1 MSSLVLQSN
10 RSARPDEPTGQ
21 AETLAGKV
29 TARDMGT
36 RATRETVKD
45 KDKKKLKSQMDD
57 DGSSTAKRSASNKGY
72 GYSNI
77 LEATQDMEGLD
88 YRPRTAETTQVYE
101 LILSVVH
108 SILGDTPQ
116 DTIRSAADVALG
128 VLKDESLKDFDK
140 KREIEGFV
148 GHISE
153 ELYSQ
158 LLGLSKKITDYG
170 DADVVMADPDA
181 EKKEGEIDDEGVAL
195 LFEDD
200 NEEDDDEERY
210 EVGDD
215 QSEDEEKNDVE
226 EEQEQLDDDGNA
238 LVIGGEKKQ
247 SAESR
252 GKLAATDVD
261 AFWLQR
267 IIAQHYPDPVET
279 TEKTSAVFD
288 LLASEAGAREVEN
301 GLMDLFDY
309 ERDLFKLVQLLLINR
324 DLIYWCT
331 RLARASDD
339 EKMDIEVTMREKGVG
354 WILRE
359 LKGEKPKRETGEM
372 AMEVDQSK
380 QTVPSKA
387 TLAPGSTVAPK
398 RVVDLDSMTFSAGG
412 HLMSNKRVKLPDGSF
427 KRSKKGYE
435 EIHVPAPKVT
445 PVKEGELVP
454 LTKLPEWTRKA
465 FPGTKALNRVQSKL
479 YPVAFGQDDPILLC
493 APTGAGK
500 VSMYR
505 KNDLC

>member
-21 AETLAGKV
+21 AESLAGKV
-29 TARDMGT
+29 TAKDMGT
-36 RATRETVKD
+36 RATRDTVKD
-45 KDKKKLKSQMDD
+45 KEKKKLKSKFDD
-57 DGSSTAKRSASNKGY
+57 QDPSATTARSSSTNKGY
-72 GYSNI
+72 GYTNI

-88 YRPRTAETTQVYE
+88 YRPRTAETRQVYE

-128 VLKDESLKDFDK
+128 VLKDENLKDFDK

-148 GHISE
+148 GQLSE
-153 ELYSQ
+153 DHYTQ

-181 EKKEGEIDDEGVAL
+181 EKKEGEIDEEGVAL

-200 NEEDDDEERY
+200 NEQDDDEERF

-215 QSEDEEKNDVE
+215 QSDDDEMKEE
-226 EEQEQLDDDGNA
+226 EEQENLDDEGNEM
-238 LVIGGEKKQ
+238 VIGGEKKQ
-247 SAESR
+247 TSEAKS
-252 GKLAATDVD
+252 KIPAADVD

-267 IIAQHYPDPVET
+267 TIAQHYPDPVET
-279 TEKTSAVFD
+279 TEKTSSVFD
-288 LLASEAGAREVEN
+288 LLSSEAGAREVEN
-301 GLMDLFDY
+301 GLMDIFDY
-309 ERDLFKLVQLLLINR
+309 ERELFKVVQTLLINR
-324 DLIYWCT
+324 DLIVWCT
-331 RLARASDD
+331 KLGRASDD
-339 EKMDIEVTMREKGVG
+339 EKMDLEVTMREKGVG

-359 LKGEKPKRETGEM
+359 LKGEKPKQEGGDV
-372 AMEVDQSK
+372 AMEIDQSK
-380 QTVPSKA
+380 QAVPNKA

-398 RVVDLDSMTFSAGG
+398 RVVDLDSMAFSAGG
-412 HLMSNKRVKLPDGSF
+412 HLMSNKKVKLPDGSF

-454 LTKLPEWTRKA
+454 ITKLPEWSREA
-465 FPGTKALNRVQSKL
+465 FPGTKTLNRVQSKL

-500 VSMYR
+500 VSLIVL
-505 KNDLC
+505 K